1 MSEQLIIP
9 GTPPPPPPAPVYCTL
24 PAYRTRCEERW
35 HGPAL
40 QDAWANWHAF
50 EEIKPALTEALAAF
64 HRDPFLADP
73 TGKCHNPDGNLTAL
87 LWKLQ
92 GALNPDPHSLHPLLD
107 FEEHY
112 QKIFLRRGLL
122 IYCELILREMER
134 APECPP
140 LSFLNAEVTNAPS
153 SALKTKSS

>member
-50 EEIKPALTEALAAF
+50 EEIKPARTEPMPDCSHVILPRLKPSGFRVSITCLDDGERVTFTGARGPFGLTVSPTLAGRKVAAV
-64 HRDPFLADP
+64 LANYRP
-73 TGKCHNPDGNLTAL
+73 
-87 LWKLQ
+87 
-92 GALNPDPHSLHPLLD
+92 
-107 FEEHY
+107 
-112 QKIFLRRGLL
+112 
-122 IYCELILREMER
+122 
-134 APECPP
+134 
-140 LSFLNAEVTNAPS
+140 
-153 SALKTKSS
+153 